1 MTHVICEPCY
11 DCKHTDCVVVCPVE
25 CFWQD
30 ERMLYIHPDDCI
42 DCEACIPEC
51 PVEAIFV
58 GPTALIT
65 PRLPA
70 GEADPGGL
78 NPGNVPDKWGHFI
91 HLNAERAIALKN
103 AGQGHVICKQEPQ
116 QGPECGKQ

>member
-1 MTHVICEPCY
+1 MTHVVCEPCD
-11 DCKHTDCVVVCPVE
+11 DCKHTDCVAVCPTE

-70 GEADPGGL
+70 GEEDLGDIY
-78 NPGNVPDKWGHFI
+78 PGNVPDKWIHFI
-91 HLNAERAIALKN
+91 YLNAERATALKN
-103 AGQGHVICKQEPQ
+103 AGQGHAREKQEPK
-116 QGPECGKQ
+116 QGPACGKQ